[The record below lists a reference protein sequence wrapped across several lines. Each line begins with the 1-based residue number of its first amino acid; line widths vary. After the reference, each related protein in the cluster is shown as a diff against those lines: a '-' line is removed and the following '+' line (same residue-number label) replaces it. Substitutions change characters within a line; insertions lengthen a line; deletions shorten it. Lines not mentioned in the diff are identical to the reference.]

1 MSICSSR
8 VLRERV
14 GYAITKRVLPWP
26 PSIGEG
32 KEEVERAWRGKKGGE
47 KEGEGAG
54 ERYRR
59 KKDTD
64 RRRKDRKRMA
74 GEAGRQLGSREKGK
88 WKKDGLPKILEGWNY
103 GSKNRNQSHWLK
115 AAYPGEYL
123 AQSGGNSSSLGYLVC
138 P

>member
-1 MSICSSR
+1 M
-8 VLRERV
+8 ERRGRGPV
-14 GYAITKRVLPWP
+14 KDID
-26 PSIGEG
+26 
-32 KEEVERAWRGKKGGE
+32 ERKTRIGGE
-47 KEGEGAG
+47 KTEKGWRA
-54 ERYRR
+54 
-59 KKDTD
+59 
-64 RRRKDRKRMA
+64 
-74 GEAGRQLGSREKGK
+74 RQLGSREKGK